1 MILPLFLHTASDQIL
16 EVGKA
21 LGTRIIDM
29 GLEVIVG
36 AAPDLQDFSC
46 HCREINSKVMNIMD
60 ELITKQLAK
69 VQRVHVYQRTH
80 Y

>member
-1 MILPLFLHTASDQIL
+1 
-16 EVGKA
+16 
-21 LGTRIIDM
+21 M
-29 GLEVIVG
+29 GLGVIVG